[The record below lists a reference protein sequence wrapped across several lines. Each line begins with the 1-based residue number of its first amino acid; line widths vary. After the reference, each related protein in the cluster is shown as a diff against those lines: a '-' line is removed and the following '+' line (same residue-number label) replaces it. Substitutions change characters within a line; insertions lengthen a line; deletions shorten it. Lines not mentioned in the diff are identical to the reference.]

1 MVVEAPP
8 ISTSVEPVFLMV
20 MVLVS
25 GLALTSRAPKPTVVG
40 STVTV
45 LSAAPEG
52 FARTKATSRA
62 ASVAAS
68 MGAPMMR
75 TPSRAK
81 VGLFIE
87 HLRFYGHRSGVLA
100 PPSDH
105 FFCNK
110 ACRTQAWGH
119 QNDAIEPP
127 FGNPAISQR
136 GVPWLCILASRR
148 VCRFVGR
155 SLETLRKCF
164 MHPRG
169 PKNTPRPGPERHFSF
184 DCSWHRAAIFKKCSG
199 MALTPRSDVH
209 RNGDAL
215 RTRYQLS
222 TSRGWPSW
230 VICHVFS
237 LAYERD
243 EPPEAALQAALGE
256 GWPARDQAPRP
267 APHVRYNT
275 PHGEQ
280 VRQQELLLTY
290 CCHRS
295 FRA

>member
-87 HLRFYGHRSGVLA
+87 HLRFYGRML
-100 PPSDH
+100 
-105 FFCNK
+105 
-110 ACRTQAWGH
+110 
-119 QNDAIEPP
+119 
-127 FGNPAISQR
+127 R
-136 GVPWLCILASRR
+136 GVSATLGAFFLQQGLPYT
-148 VCRFVGR
+148 
-155 SLETLRKCF
+155 SLGSSERCYRTSFRQPGYLPKRGPVAL
-164 MHPRG
+164 HPRLAARLPFRG
-169 PKNTPRPGPERHFSF
+169 AIPRN
-184 DCSWHRAAIFKKCSG
+184 
-199 MALTPRSDVH
+199 LT
-209 RNGDAL
+209 
-215 RTRYQLS
+215 
-222 TSRGWPSW
+222 
-230 VICHVFS
+230 
-237 LAYERD
+237 
-243 EPPEAALQAALGE
+243 
-256 GWPARDQAPRP
+256 
-267 APHVRYNT
+267 
-275 PHGEQ
+275 
-280 VRQQELLLTY
+280 
-290 CCHRS
+290 
-295 FRA
+295 